1 MFKRLSIAIIAML
14 MSLAAF
20 AQAGLN
26 IGRYFDDEYL
36 SKLGITSVSISGSQ
50 LKNWNR
56 DISLYRS
63 VTIENNTTDVDQME
77 LAVKKDGVRA
87 VSRTVFMNNGHVV
100 FGFYTMSPVN
110 GVNRYIIFI
119 RNDSN
124 KTPGS
129 TTDMRADLF
138 YIEGKV
144 STEELSKMIRSVKTS
159 K

>member
-1 MFKRLSIAIIAML
+1 MYKRISIAIFIMF
-14 MSLAAF
+14 MSLAAS

-36 SKLGITSVSISGSQ
+36 SKLGITSVSIAGSQ
-50 LKNWNR
+50 LKDWNK

-63 VTIENNTTDVDQME
+63 VTIENDSADADLME
-77 LAVKKDGVRA
+77 RAVKKDGVQA
-87 VSRTVFMNNGHVV
+87 VSRTVSMNNGHVA
-100 FGFYTMSPVN
+100 FGFYTLSPVN

-124 KTPGS
+124 KSPESSAAT
-129 TTDMRADLF
+129 RADLF

-144 STEELSKMIRSVKTS
+144 STDELSKMIRSVKTS

>member
-87 VSRTVFMNNGHVV
+87 VSRTVSMNNGHVV
-100 FGFYTMSPVN
+100 FGFYSMSPVN

-119 RNDSN
+119 RNDSS
-124 KTPGS
+124 KSPESSAAT
-129 TTDMRADLF
+129 RADLF

-144 STEELSKMIRSVKTS
+144 STDELSKMIRSVKAS